1 MEVSETGF
9 TGLRIITPRIFGDHR
24 GYFYESF
31 SKQAYAA
38 AGVDR
43 DFVQDNQSASRRGVI
58 RGLHYQLE
66 PYAQSKLVR
75 AIAGTIYDV
84 VVDIRRGSPT
94 FGKWFGLEL
103 SEANKLQLFVPA
115 GFAHGFS
122 VLSEQAVVL
131 YKTDAYY
138 CREAE
143 RGIVYND
150 PDLAIDW
157 KTDPAEAVVSEKD
170 LILPRFAQADI
181 NFNIGV

>member
-9 TGLRIITPRIFGDHR
+9 KGLRIITPQVFGDHR

-31 SKQAYAA
+31 SRKAYTA
-38 AGVDR
+38 AGIGQ

-66 PYAQSKLVR
+66 PYAQAKLVR

-103 SEANKLQLFVPA
+103 SETNKLQLFVPA

-157 KTDPAEAVVSEKD
+157 KTDPADAVVSEKD
-170 LILPRFAQADI
+170 LILPRFAQAEI

>member
-9 TGLRIITPRIFGDHR
+9 IGLSIITPRVFGDHR
-24 GYFYESF
+24 GYFYESY
-31 SKQAYAA
+31 SRKEYAA
-38 AGVDR
+38 AGIDL

-66 PYAQSKLVR
+66 PYAQAKLVR
-75 AIAGTIYDV
+75 AISGAIYDV
-84 VVDIRRGSPT
+84 VVDIRRNSPT

-103 SEANKLQLFVPA
+103 SEENKLQLFVPA

-122 VLSEQAVVL
+122 VLSDQAVVL

-143 RGIVYND
+143 RGIVFND

-157 KTDPAEAVVSEKD
+157 KTDPAEAVISDKD
-170 LILPRFAQADI
+170 LILPRFAQAEI
-181 NFNIGV
+181 NFNFNL

>member
-9 TGLRIITPRIFGDHR
+9 NGLRIITPQVFGDPR
-24 GYFYESF
+24 GYFYESY
-31 SKQAYAA
+31 SKKAYTA
-38 AGVDR
+38 AGFVL

-66 PYAQSKLVR
+66 PYAQAKLVR

-94 FGKWFGLEL
+94 FGTWFGLEL

-181 NFNIGV
+181 NFNFTP

>member
-9 TGLRIITPRIFGDHR
+9 NGLRIITPQVFGDHR

-31 SKQAYAA
+31 SRKAYTA
-38 AGVDR
+38 AGFGQ

-75 AIAGTIYDV
+75 AISGTIYDV

-103 SEANKLQLFVPA
+103 SETNKLQLFVPA

-157 KTDPAEAVVSEKD
+157 KTDPADAVVSEKD
-170 LILPRFAQADI
+170 LILPRFAQAEI